1 MQLPA
6 FVGLD
11 VQAGLT
17 DQPLPGSQAGIAHM
31 GWIAQQFDRLQVA
44 SRTACPHDPEDGL
57 NKPTIL
63 GHNTPVTGL
72 AWQALLTFPLVGT
85 QHLRSILTSPKSQD
99 MA

>member
-1 MQLPA
+1 
-6 FVGLD
+6 
-11 VQAGLT
+11 
-17 DQPLPGSQAGIAHM
+17 M

-85 QHLRSILTSPKSQD
+85 QHLSVHSDSAQKSGYNHHSTAGNSPYLSY
-99 MA
+99 